1 MSTEKK
7 HTPTPW
13 VVYEGLNFVRIGAKD
28 YAEYINAESYLGG
41 PMHVATMN
49 HNQSE
54 DHNPTH
60 DLAMANGELIVRAV
74 NAHEQVLEALE
85 DCDKAMTSLTDRQLI
100 DNPAIMQ
107 AIVDVRAA
115 IRAAKGGAE

>member
-7 HTPTPW
+7 HTPTQGGW
-13 VVYEGLNFVRIGAKD
+13 FFDEE
-28 YAEYINAESYLGG
+28 AEPAIDKISGMPYLSIYGG
-41 PMHVATMN
+41 GFEIARVHGNGRTNSRA
-49 HNQSE
+49 
-54 DHNPTH
+54 DAR
-60 DLAMANGELIVRAV
+60 LMASSK
-74 NAHEQVLEALE
+74 QMLEALE

-115 IRAAKGGAE
+115 IRAAKGGQ